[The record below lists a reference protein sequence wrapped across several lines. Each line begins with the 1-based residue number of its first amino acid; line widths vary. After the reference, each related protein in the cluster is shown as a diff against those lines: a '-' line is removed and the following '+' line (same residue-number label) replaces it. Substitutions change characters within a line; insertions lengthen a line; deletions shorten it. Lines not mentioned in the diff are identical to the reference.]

1 MRPEDIVWNQAI
13 AAAIAA
19 YKDGIG
25 AIYALIRR
33 PVQIIDGEITHE
45 S

>member
-1 MRPEDIVWNQAI
+1 MKVEDIVWNQAI

-33 PVQIIDGEITHE
+33 PEHVVDMEVEHD
-45 S
+45 

>member
-1 MRPEDIVWNQAI
+1 MRPEDAVWNQAI

-25 AIYALIRR
+25 AIIALIRR
-33 PVQIIDGEITHE
+33 PVQVVDMEVE
-45 S
+45 RD

>member
-1 MRPEDIVWNQAI
+1 MRPDDVVWNQAI

-25 AIYALIRR
+25 AISALIRR
-33 PVQIIDGEITHE
+33 PVQEVDMEVKRD
-45 S
+45 

>member
-1 MRPEDIVWNQAI
+1 MRPEDIVCNQAI
-13 AAAIAA
+13 AATIAT

-33 PVQIIDGEITHE
+33 PVQVVDMEVKRD
-45 S
+45 

>member
-1 MRPEDIVWNQAI
+1 MIHEDIVWNQAI

-33 PVQIIDGEITHE
+33 PEKIIDGEIAYE

>member
-1 MRPEDIVWNQAI
+1 MRPENVVLNQAI
-13 AAAIAA
+13 EAAIAA

-25 AIYALIRR
+25 AIYALFRR
-33 PVQIIDGEITHE
+33 PEKIIDGETTHE

>member
-13 AAAIAA
+13 AAAIVA

-25 AIYALIRR
+25 ALYDLIRR
-33 PVQIIDGEITHE
+33 PEQVIDGEIADE
-45 S
+45 G

>member
-1 MRPEDIVWNQAI
+1 MRPEDIIWNQAI

-25 AIYALIRR
+25 AIYALICR
-33 PVQIIDGEITHE
+33 PEHVVDMEVEHD
-45 S
+45 

>member
-1 MRPEDIVWNQAI
+1 MRPEDIVWNQ
-13 AAAIAA
+13 AIAA

-33 PVQIIDGEITHE
+33 PEHVVDMEVEHD
-45 S
+45 

>member
-1 MRPEDIVWNQAI
+1 MRHEDIVWNQAI

-33 PVQIIDGEITHE
+33 PEYVVDMEVEREG
-45 S
+45 

>member
-25 AIYALIRR
+25 AIYALLRR
-33 PVQIIDGEITHE
+33 PVQEVDMEVKHE
-45 S
+45 G

>member
-1 MRPEDIVWNQAI
+1 MRPEDIIWNQAI

-33 PVQIIDGEITHE
+33 SEQIIDGEITGE